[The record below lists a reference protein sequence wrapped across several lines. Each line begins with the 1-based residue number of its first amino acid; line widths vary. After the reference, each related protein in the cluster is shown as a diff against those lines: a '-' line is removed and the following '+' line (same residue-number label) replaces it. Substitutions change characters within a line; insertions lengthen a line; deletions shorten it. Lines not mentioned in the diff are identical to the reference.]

1 VSTTTTPAAT
11 PLLCRLN
18 VHHKWRMEYPTEG
31 PKYGWCI
38 RCRKVNPT
46 WSGWEWKDLLWVRFP
61 AAAVL
66 GPATH
71 GPMGTAVATEAT
83 GVMAMEAATATVNEA
98 ATPRDHG
105 VCVAPRGAR
114 AGSAKPGLLPV

>member
-1 VSTTTTPAAT
+1 MSTTTTPAFT

-46 WSGWEWKDLLWVRFP
+46 WSGWEWKDLLWMKFP
-61 AAAVL
+61 SDGSL
-66 GPATH
+66 G
-71 GPMGTAVATEAT
+71 T
-83 GVMAMEAATATVNEA
+83 GNSWADGDSGN
-98 ATPRDHG
+98 DG
-105 VCVAPRGAR
+105 DDG
-114 AGSAKPGLLPV
+114 GSGDGGGGDGGE